1 MKQKALLHNENQK
14 EKRKSVRN
22 KKIKKKNKEKKYI
35 YSLQEVMEKKDWRNS
50 GSFGTNISIA
60 SEATRSRK

>member
-35 YSLQEVMEKKDWRNS
+35 YSLQEVMEKTDWRNS